1 MKKNEG
7 VKSRLYVHNM
17 GTVPPDKRHP
27 APRKAGVSA
36 AYIHLENSESLFG
49 SGEYGYNI
57 LYIVYKFNA

>member
-1 MKKNEG
+1 
-7 VKSRLYVHNM
+7 M

-49 SGEYGYNI
+49 SGEYRYNM